1 MHSRITPDKASAAS
15 AQGDIETSGRPS
27 GTAHA
32 RRVMLVEQAF
42 TKLPGSAHGPSEIA
56 AAAGLDTTVVFRILQ
71 SGLSSS
77 TFVKVP
83 PGRYRLGPGAARVG
97 IHAMAATPGPQ
108 VTQPVLDR
116 LSRVLDSF
124 VILWVLSPYGG
135 PRKAHAASAPG
146 RYGFDALGLTVTQLV
161 ELGQSLR
168 IGASGRVIAA
178 HLPPAM
184 AAAVFAEP
192 LPAGAGP
199 GAVRSAADF
208 ADSLQRVRESGYAVA
223 RGEILGWDSIAAP
236 VLWGEA
242 VYGAVTVL
250 RPSSLMPRDL
260 SLPLAAT
267 VAAAERLSR
276 LVSGTE
282 PTASLQGRPV
292 QRAASGRTAA

>member
-1 MHSRITPDKASAAS
+1 
-15 AQGDIETSGRPS
+15 
-27 GTAHA
+27 
-32 RRVMLVEQAF
+32 MLVEQAF

-56 AAAGLDTTVVFRILQ
+56 AAANLDTTVVYRILQ

-97 IHAMAATPGPQ
+97 IHAMAATPGAQ
-108 VTQPVLDR
+108 TTQPILDR
-116 LSRVLDSF
+116 LSRVLDGF

-146 RYGFDALGLTVTQLV
+146 RYGFDALGLTGIQLV

-168 IGASGRVIAA
+168 VGASGRVIAA
-178 HLPPAM
+178 HLPPTM
-184 AAAVFAEP
+184 VDAVLAEP
-192 LPAGAGP
+192 VPAGAGP

-208 ADSLQRVRESGYAVA
+208 IDALQRVRESGYAIA

-236 VLWGEA
+236 VLWGDA

-250 RPSSLMPRDL
+250 RPSVLMPRDL
-260 SLPLAAT
+260 SLPLTAT
-267 VAAAERLSR
+267 VAAAERLSA
-276 LVSGTE
+276 LVSGVE
-282 PTASLQGRPV
+282 PAAPLEARPLR
-292 QRAASGRTAA
+292 RATTGRTAA

>member
-1 MHSRITPDKASAAS
+1 
-15 AQGDIETSGRPS
+15 
-27 GTAHA
+27 
-32 RRVMLVEQAF
+32 
-42 TKLPGSAHGPSEIA
+42 
-56 AAAGLDTTVVFRILQ
+56 
-71 SGLSSS
+71 
-77 TFVKVP
+77 
-83 PGRYRLGPGAARVG
+83 
-97 IHAMAATPGPQ
+97 MAATPGVQ
-108 VTQPVLDR
+108 TTQPVLDR
-116 LSRVLDSF
+116 LARVLDSF

-184 AAAVFAEP
+184 ADAVLAEP

-199 GAVRSAADF
+199 GAIRSAADF
-208 ADSLQRVRESGYAVA
+208 TESLHRVRESGYAIA

-236 VLWGEA
+236 VLWGDA

-250 RPSSLMPRDL
+250 RPASLMPRDL
-260 SLPLAAT
+260 SLPITAT
-267 VAAAERLSR
+267 VAAAERLSK

-282 PTASLQGRPV
+282 PTAPLPARPA
-292 QRAASGRTAA
+292 QHTGAGRTAA